1 MFLAM
6 LLAASLV
13 DDGARARTIARLD
26 QLLDPAATA
35 EARTDRVVVLSDH
48 RAPDAARAMASR
60 LEGAFAATR
69 EALGLPADPTPGK
82 RLRVYAFR
90 LRDAYIVAREAMGGL
105 GDEDALVDPRL
116 DLLVLHLDAG
126 GVDDPRRVA
135 LREGVRWYLRSRW
148 PEAGKSPAP
157 WLEEGLARHLAAGD
171 LVGSRLVPRPW
182 SRAKDANS
190 KAAPWPGAPEPPW
203 TPSQLRRSWK
213 PTGGPDLEALFASER
228 PEPGKA
234 RLAFEAESRFFVE
247 FLRYGTDAWPEAMRR
262 AVGGEPPLAP
272 PWDGWKA
279 RFVKYVDKI
288 D

>member
-1 MFLAM
+1 MLAAM
-6 LLAASLV
+6 LLAASLA

-69 EALGLPADPTPGK
+69 EALGLPDDPAPPA

-116 DLLVLHLDAG
+116 NLLVLHLDAG
-126 GVDDPRRVA
+126 GIEDPRRVA
-135 LREGVRWYLRSRW
+135 LREGVRWYLRARW
-148 PEAGKSPAP
+148 PKGTPPP

-171 LVGSRLVPRPW
+171 LVGTRLVPRPW
-182 SRAKDANS
+182 ARSKDATL

-213 PTGGPDLEALFASER
+213 STGGPDLEGLFASER

-234 RLAFEAESRFFVE
+234 RLAFDAASRFFLE
-247 FLRYGTDAWPEAMRR
+247 FLRYGTDAWPDAARR
-262 AVGGEPPLAP
+262 VLEGAAPIDGPLDP
-272 PWDGWKA
+272 WKA
-279 RFVKYVDKI
+279 RFVKYVEKI